1 MGCDAGA
8 VGVRLVGWFNVG
20 RVSLGA
26 SPRSKLCGTHLRL
39 TCHVAKY
46 IYIYTVNPAAG
57 QYMELVTPASDM
69 NIIDLINLIGGLRI
83 GPIKEGWSDSPE
95 PKHKSTEI
103 PLGSFNHSKKSMM

>member
-20 RVSLGA
+20 RVS
-26 SPRSKLCGTHLRL
+26 LRL